1 MKSLRDIVE
10 LYTDQEKN
18 SPYHNKNIVS
28 VSARIDMEAKIKL
41 QAISNLFGKKPT
53 PLLAELIETSIN
65 EVFDQVEL
73 TEELREEYES
83 KIREAGVENK
93 K

>member
-83 KIREAGVENK
+83 KMREAGVENK